1 MTSTAADHATT
12 HATIVPA
19 GFWRRYAAY
28 SLDLALLGSLATVL
42 TWSQLHAGW
51 QETRAA
57 MAALS
62 SRIGQALA
70 DALMSGTTAMEVS
83 QTLLHDTG
91 MATAVDAL
99 HAGLGH
105 MLWPW
110 LWCYVVLAALWHVG
124 GELSRWQGSPGK
136 HAMQLAVAGVDGRPL
151 SLLRASV
158 RHVAGALSWLTLNL
172 GHLLAALPP
181 HKRALHDYIA
191 GARVVVA
198 NGDPRLPGWA
208 AAWIAIQVIAGFA
221 LLGWLLLRYV
231 AALQATALGI

>member
-1 MTSTAADHATT
+1 MNAASNNATT
-12 HATIVPA
+12 HASRVPA

-28 SLDLALLGSLATVL
+28 SLDLAALGSLATLL
-42 TWSQLHAGW
+42 TWSQLQAGW
-51 QETRAA
+51 QETRLA

-62 SRIGQALA
+62 AHIGQALA
-70 DALMSGTTAMEVS
+70 DALMSGTTPVQVS

-105 MLWPW
+105 MWVPW
-110 LWCYVVLAALWHVG
+110 LWCYVVLAALWHIG

-136 HAMQLAVAGVDGRPL
+136 RALQLVVTDLDGRPL
-151 SLLRASV
+151 SLLRAAV
-158 RHVAGALSWLTLNL
+158 RHVAAVLSWLTLNL

-181 HKRALHDYIA
+181 QKRALHDYIA
-191 GARVVVA
+191 GARVIVA

-208 AAWIAIQVIAGFA
+208 AAWIAIQVIAAFA
-221 LLGWLLLRYV
+221 LLGWLLLRYI
-231 AALQATALGI
+231 AAFQATTLQL